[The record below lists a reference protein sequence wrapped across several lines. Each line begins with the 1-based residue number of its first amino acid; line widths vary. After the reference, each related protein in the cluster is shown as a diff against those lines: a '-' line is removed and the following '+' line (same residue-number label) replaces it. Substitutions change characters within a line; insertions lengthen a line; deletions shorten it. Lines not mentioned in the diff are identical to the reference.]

1 MESFFTAGAIL
12 LWIIIGIIGLVVAV
26 GILSCSIDG
35 LLLFT
40 SKIKRV
46 SRKCKLN
53 KRLYMEGG
61 GEDG

>member
-46 SRKCKLN
+46 SRKRKLN